1 MVAQLLQCPTSDG
14 CPSYSFV
21 GFQNPNNR
29 YGSVTICDWDC
40 CLYGAGITGDSV
52 TIPGYGTL
60 NQPTPPVDPNCLTG
74 DNTHCCASFDDD
86 NNCIWAK
93 CHIDEN
99 GNNVVDT
106 TWNGRVDGQITYTA
120 LNDCYVKVTGGSGD
134 PLIDNPIGTIL
145 PFSNNNILSSLGE
158 VQSDQYAYSNIIN
171 NACNN
176 SDGSNIFFVLRNP
189 SPDNT

>member
-1 MVAQLLQCPTSDG
+1 MVAQLIQCPTSDG

-40 CLYGAGITGDSV
+40 CLYGDGITGDSV

-60 NQPTPPVDPNCLTG
+60 NQPTTATINCDTG
-74 DNTHCCASFDDD
+74 DGLYCNGVDR
-86 NNCIWAK
+86 AK
-93 CHIDEN
+93 CSADPPEDP
-99 GNNVVDT
+99 GS
-106 TWNGRVDGQITYTA
+106 WSGKVDGHITYTA
-120 LNDCYVKVTGGSGD
+120 LNDCYVKVTGGAGD

-145 PFSNNNILSSLGE
+145 LFSNQDIVSSLGE
-158 VQSDQYAYSNIIN
+158 VQSDQYAYSSIIN
-171 NACNN
+171 KYCNN
-176 SDGSNIFFVLRNP
+176 SDGSNIFFVLGNP